1 MGKLSD
7 GRAFPLSAETAPASL
22 HVQSWVPRGAADSQR
37 GRFVRGDPFLP
48 EPHLCAVCRGIHVHG
63 KTPHPQD
70 FTERGQEI
78 KRQMYVFLL
87 LKKRFNDSKMYRH
100 ENNRLPSLPFAPTAE
115 HQCAWSAVRSRGR
128 VALLS
133 RRPRRPPRPS
143 RTLPG
148 NTLTGSRRRPNQA
161 SSV

>member
-70 FTERGQEI
+70 FTEKGQEI

-100 ENNRLPSLPFAPTAE
+100 ENNRLPLCPSLPLPNT
-115 HQCAWSAVRSRGR
+115 SARGLLFGLGVLQHCSPEDR
-128 VALLS
+128 VG
-133 RRPRRPPRPS
+133 R
-143 RTLPG
+143 LPLPVLYRE
-148 NTLTGSRRRPNQA
+148 TR
-161 SSV
+161 